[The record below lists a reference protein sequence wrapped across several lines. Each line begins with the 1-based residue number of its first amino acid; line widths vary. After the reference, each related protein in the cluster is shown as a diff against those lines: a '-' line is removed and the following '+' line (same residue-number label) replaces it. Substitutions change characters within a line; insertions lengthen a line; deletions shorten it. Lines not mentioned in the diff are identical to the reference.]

1 MGIVQSIRECYRYR
15 VLIQSLVSRQLQ
27 ARYRGSVLGFFW
39 TFLNPLLLMAVYS
52 LVFTIYMR
60 FEMEDYGAFMFTG
73 LLPWLWFASSLSDG
87 TASIVN
93 SGSLITRAM
102 FPPVVLPVTAVLVN
116 FWNFVFS
123 LPMLYL
129 VFLIMKVTPSWTI
142 LFLPAIMLVQFV
154 LSLGFTLF
162 LASLNVQY
170 RDVHHLL
177 GNILT
182 FWFFLCPVLYPL
194 EKVPG
199 KLRLVAL
206 VNGMGSLV
214 TAYQDVLFFG
224 RTPDWGLLLLVLA
237 AGVLIL
243 LVGDWAFRSRRENF
257 AEYL

>member
-15 VLIQSLVSRQLQ
+15 VLIQSLVARRLQ
-27 ARYRGSVLGFFW
+27 ARYRGSVLGFLW

-60 FEMEDYGAFMFTG
+60 FEMEDYGAFMFSG

-87 TASIVN
+87 ASSLVD
-93 SGSLITRAM
+93 SGGLITRAM

-123 LPMLYL
+123 LPMLAL
-129 VFLIMKVTPSWTI
+129 VFLVMKVQPGWTI
-142 LFLPAIMLVQFV
+142 LFLPAIMLVQMV
-154 LSLGFTLF
+154 LCLGFTLF
-162 LASLNVQY
+162 LAALNVQY

-199 KLRLVAL
+199 GLRLVAL
-206 VNGMGSLV
+206 ANGMGSLV
-214 TAYQDVLFFG
+214 TAYQDVLFF
-224 RTPDWGLLLLVLA
+224 RRAPDWGLLLLVLA
-237 AGVLIL
+237 ASTVVLLI
-243 LVGDWAFRSRRENF
+243 GDWTFRRRREHF